1 MTVAVPVATDFTK
14 PLVVT
19 VAVDVGEMLQLTD
32 GLLVVLPSLF
42 VPNTVICTVLL
53 LLPVSM
59 LGVAGPTES
68 EVRVG
73 FWKKPRQLMPKAEIA
88 STPREMLRRSFSF
101 VDNIFLDASLARW
114 FKLTKIVAEMNSG

>member
-1 MTVAVPVATDFTK
+1 M
-14 PLVVT
+14 
-19 VAVDVGEMLQLTD
+19 VAVDVGVMLQLTD

-53 LLPVSM
+53 VLPVSM

-73 FWKKPRQLMPKAEIA
+73 FWKKPRQLMPKAEIP
-88 STPREMLRRSFSF
+88 STPRAMVRRSFSF
-101 VDNIFLDASLARW
+101 LDDIFLNASLARRL
-114 FKLTKIVAEMNSG
+114 KPAKIVAEKNSA